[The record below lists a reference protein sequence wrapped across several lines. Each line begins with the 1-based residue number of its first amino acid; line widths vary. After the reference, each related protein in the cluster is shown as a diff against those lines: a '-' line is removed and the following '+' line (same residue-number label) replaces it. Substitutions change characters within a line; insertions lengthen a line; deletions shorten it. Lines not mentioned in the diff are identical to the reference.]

1 MKRLWLLVVVLFFV
15 PAALKAQ
22 GTPQRHQLAAQR
34 PAEVSSP
41 TTLEP
46 KQILQRESPGIVTV
60 FAVDNKGKPFALGSG
75 FIVRS
80 NGLVVTNYHVI
91 KGAND
96 AQIKLQTGEIYEN
109 VRVFDYDRRR
119 DIAILKIRAAQLKT
133 ITIGDSN
140 GVEAGDRAYA
150 IGNPEGYSYT
160 ISDGLISAR
169 RILDGNEEFQITV
182 PISHG
187 SSGGPLYNALGQ
199 VIGITSSGYM
209 EGAQNLN
216 FAVPIKYVLAML
228 DGSSQDL
235 TLAQLTEKMRP
246 LEQAAD
252 DPPEEKTEARQTTS
266 SEKPAPKASDA
277 GFNYADPNGWIT
289 IDFPTG
295 WHLEDK
301 PIEGTMFTAM
311 KGDNI
316 VLMGFRSPE
325 TRSASDWF
333 SQTKKVMEEK
343 YKGLENYSD
352 EVKLDQDNNRHMK
365 AQSFRTTDWLIFVG
379 AFQNDQRVVG
389 VIGLCKDKTELS
401 DMVDAVSTVRY

>member
-1 MKRLWLLVVVLFFV
+1 MKRIWLCVLLCLA
-15 PAALKAQ
+15 PAGLTAQ

-34 PAEVSSP
+34 PVEQAP
-41 TTLEP
+41 ATLEP

-60 FAVDNKGKPFALGSG
+60 FAVDNKAKPFALGSG
-75 FIVRS
+75 FIIRS
-80 NGLVVTNYHVI
+80 NGLVITNYHVI
-91 KGAND
+91 RGASD

-119 DIAILKIRAAQLKT
+119 DIAILKIRAAQLPT
-133 ITIGDSN
+133 VTIGDSN
-140 GVEAGDRAYA
+140 SVDAGDRAYA

-187 SSGGPLYNALGQ
+187 SSGGPLYNTNGQ

-216 FAVPIKYVLAML
+216 FAIPIKYVLAML
-228 DGSSQDL
+228 ESTSQDI

-246 LEQAAD
+246 LDEATEQK
-252 DPPEEKTEARQTTS
+252 PETQSTS
-266 SEKPAPKASDA
+266 AGEKPAPKTNNA
-277 GFNYADPNGWIT
+277 GISYADPSGWVT
-289 IDFPTG
+289 IDFPVG
-295 WHLEDK
+295 WQLDQK
-301 PIEGTMFTAM
+301 PIEGTLFSAS
-311 KGDNI
+311 KGDNV

-325 TRSASDWF
+325 TLSAADWF
-333 SQTKKVMEEK
+333 AKTKKVMEEK
-343 YKGLENYSD
+343 YTDLAIFSE
-352 EVKLDQDNNRHMK
+352 EVKLDEDKNRHMK
-365 AQSFRTTDWLIFVG
+365 VQSFRTTDWLIFIG

-389 VIGLCKDKTELS
+389 LIGLCKDQTALS
-401 DMVDAVSTVRY
+401 DLVAAVQTVRY